1 MALSYNLCLTFQYN
15 TWVKLFFFPYSKYG
29 FFGLLKI
36 NSRVFTGKPF
46 YTLSPKLSKSLSQSL
61 GKEHLEKSC
70 FSHNKFPKSWLFLP
84 FSLNRYW
91 KTSCRKGMIV
101 GDILLDA
108 RFSKT
113 TACKASTP
121 EVTNSS
127 EGF

>member
-15 TWVKLFFFPYSKYG
+15 TWVKLFFFLTQSM
-29 FFGLLKI
+29 
-36 NSRVFTGKPF
+36 VFLDFSGKPF

-121 EVTNSS
+121 EVTNS
-127 EGF
+127 

>member
-15 TWVKLFFFPYSKYG
+15 TWVKLLFFPYSKYG

-70 FSHNKFPKSWLFLP
+70 FSHNKFPRSWLFLL

-91 KTSCRKGMIV
+91 KTSCRKGMIDD
-101 GDILLDA
+101 DILLDA
-108 RFSKT
+108 RFSKI

-121 EVTNSS
+121 ELMNS
-127 EGF
+127 